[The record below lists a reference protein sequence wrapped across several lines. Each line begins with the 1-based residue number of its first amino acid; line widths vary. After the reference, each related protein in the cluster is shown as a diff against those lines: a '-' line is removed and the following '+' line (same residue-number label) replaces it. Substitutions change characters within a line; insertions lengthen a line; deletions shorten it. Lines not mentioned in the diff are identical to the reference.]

1 MSSYRNM
8 DARRTREA
16 DRRRT
21 REGLKVSHALPA
33 LSSSVTESNSSA
45 AVANECVRKREVHWV
60 KLTCNILTI
69 IASNTWK
76 K

>member
-1 MSSYRNM
+1 MSVLGWTAFKGGAKTVSSYRNM

-33 LSSSVTESNSSA
+33 LSSSVTGPNSSA
-45 AVANECVRKREVHWV
+45 AVANE
-60 KLTCNILTI
+60 
-69 IASNTWK
+69 
-76 K
+76 

>member
-33 LSSSVTESNSSA
+33 LSSSVTGSNSSA
-45 AVANECVRKREVHWV
+45 AIANECERERC
-60 KLTCNILTI
+60 TG
-69 IASNTWK
+69 
-76 K
+76 